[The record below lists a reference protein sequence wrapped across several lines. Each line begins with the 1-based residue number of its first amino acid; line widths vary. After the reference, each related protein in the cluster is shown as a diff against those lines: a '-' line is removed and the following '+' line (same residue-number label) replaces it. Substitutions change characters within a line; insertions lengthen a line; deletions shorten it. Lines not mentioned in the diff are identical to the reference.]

1 MLVKIA
7 SSFPM
12 TPNLYIKDLQKIYF
26 IGYKVEYKNVQT
38 TTVTTGIKLFLFLAL
53 V

>member
-26 IGYKVEYKNVQT
+26 IGYKGQYKNVQT
-38 TTVTTGIKLFLFLAL
+38 TTATTGIFYVLFLAL